1 MEISLILEEITRQ
14 NKFWAR
20 EKQRDFF
27 GNNTFKRE
35 LYPRLVAL
43 LTDRLIISIVG
54 LRRVGKTVLLKQLIG
69 HLIDNDKVEP
79 RNILFLSFDEAMLS
93 SAVKLDDYLRIYLSH
108 FQARRTG
115 RLYIFLDEIQ
125 YAPEWQHI
133 LKRFYDTEPNI
144 KFIISGS
151 SSLFLKKKATES
163 LVGRIYEFNLPVLSF
178 VEYLELAQVFSA
190 NLSIFKS
197 LLCDIKAGSKDW
209 LKLDVA
215 RKIFLSEH
223 SLWLAGQFDE
233 YLLRGQF
240 PEVVGEKDIVKIER
254 YLRESVYKKTIEFD
268 IPRLFGAD
276 KVGDLKFI
284 FQVLVNETGNQ
295 FEVGNLAQEA
305 QIDQKTL
312 TRYLSFFEESLLARI
327 LYNYSRSL
335 RKTHR
340 QPKKIYISST
350 NFYPLDLATPLET
363 RGAIL
368 GHLAE
373 THACNLL
380 RARFDNLSF
389 YRVRKQEVDF
399 IGADNW
405 LDRSSY
411 RLIEVKYRSD
421 VSRQRFVFLE
431 NTAKRFGVGRLP
443 VVLTKYEFGVSE
455 KLALVPLFMIK

>member
-163 LVGRIYEFNLPVLSF
+163 LVGRIYEFNL
-178 VEYLELAQVFSA
+178 
-190 NLSIFKS
+190 
-197 LLCDIKAGSKDW
+197 
-209 LKLDVA
+209 
-215 RKIFLSEH
+215 
-223 SLWLAGQFDE
+223 
-233 YLLRGQF
+233 
-240 PEVVGEKDIVKIER
+240 
-254 YLRESVYKKTIEFD
+254 
-268 IPRLFGAD
+268 
-276 KVGDLKFI
+276 
-284 FQVLVNETGNQ
+284 QVLVNETGNQ